1 MRLSQPGS
9 ITRTFAAAAAALL
22 LPVVLAGSTVA
33 WVDAPP
39 FVRLFAPGAHREA
52 YRAAVSPASL
62 DAVLAGLADDAALV
76 RAPGAWRPQT
86 VAASDAFGRSGPY
99 DRWKLARLYGSR
111 QARVARGARM
121 EGGRVAESWTLVSPY
136 PSADLMRLEPGTLL
150 IVLRIAS

>member
-1 MRLSQPGS
+1 MQPGS
-9 ITRTFAAAAAALL
+9 ITRTFAAAAAA
-22 LPVVLAGSTVA
+22 VLVSVADARSTVA

-39 FVRLFAPGAHREA
+39 FVILFAPAAHREA

-62 DAVLAGLADDAALV
+62 DAVLAGLADDPAFV
-76 RAPGAWRPQT
+76 RAPGAWRPQA
-86 VAASDAFGRSGPY
+86 VAASDAFGRSGTY

-136 PSADLMRLEPGTLL
+136 PSPDLMRLEPGTLL